1 MSIHL
6 SSCLLLTCCKVAV
19 AHIQLGE
26 GAFSK
31 VYKCTNRKTQEHFA
45 CKIVDKKNLS
55 EQDEQALRSEVEIL
69 SNIHCPHVIKC
80 VDFFEE
86 ETTFYVVLEYLAGGE
101 LFDRIVK
108 KTVYNEAEARELV
121 RTLLVA
127 IKACHDKR
135 VVHRDLKPE
144 NLLLKSKTD
153 DRDVKVA
160 DFGFAV
166 VAENDHCL
174 STQCGTPGYV
184 APEILQGTLYGRPVD
199 MWSIG
204 VITYILLGGYP
215 PFYDDNQKMLFRKI
229 KAGSY
234 EFHPDYW
241 KGVSS
246 DAKDLIKNLLVVKPE
261 KRFTADD
268 ALAHS
273 WLRKAESDLA
283 GHNLSDQ
290 LLELKKFNARR
301 KFRAAVKAV
310 VAVNRIKLFTGKST
324 DDLRPASRS

>member
-1 MSIHL
+1 MF
-6 SSCLLLTCCKVAV
+6 CFA
-19 AHIQLGE
+19 QLGE

-31 VYKCTNRKTQEHFA
+31 VYKCTNRKTGESFA
-45 CKIVDKKNLS
+45 CKIVDKKSLS
-55 EQDEQALRSEVEIL
+55 AQDEEALRSEVEIL
-69 SNIHCPHVIKC
+69 SKLTSPHVVKC

-121 RTLLVA
+121 RTLLSA
-127 IKACHDKR
+127 IKACHDER

-144 NLLLKSKTD
+144 NLLLKSKVD
-153 DRDVKVA
+153 DKDMKVA

-174 STQCGTPGYV
+174 TTQCGTPGYV

-241 KGVSS
+241 KGVSN
-246 DAKDLIKNLLVVKPE
+246 DAKDLIRNLLVVKPD
-261 KRFTADD
+261 KRFTAAQ
-268 ALAHS
+268 ALNHT
-273 WLRKAESDLA
+273 WLKKDVVDLA
-283 GHNLSDQ
+283 GNSLSDQ
-290 LLELKKFNARR
+290 LLELRKFNARR
-301 KFRAAVKAV
+301 KFRSAVKAV
-310 VAVNRIKLFTGKST
+310 MMMNTVHFC
-324 DDLRPASRS
+324 LR

>member
-1 MSIHL
+1 
-6 SSCLLLTCCKVAV
+6 
-19 AHIQLGE
+19 
-26 GAFSK
+26 
-31 VYKCTNRKTQEHFA
+31 
-45 CKIVDKKNLS
+45 VDKKNLS
-55 EQDEQALRSEVEIL
+55 AQDEAALRSEVEIL
-69 SNIHCPHVIKC
+69 NSINCAHVVKC

-86 ETTFYVVLEYLAGGE
+86 ESTFYVVLEFLAGGE

-108 KTVYNEAEARELV
+108 KTVYNEAEARDLI

-127 IKACHDKR
+127 IKACHDQH

-153 DRDVKVA
+153 DKDVKVA

-166 VAENDHCL
+166 VAEDDHCL

-199 MWSIG
+199 MWSVG
-204 VITYILLGGYP
+204 VICYILLGGYP

-234 EFHPDYW
+234 EFHADYW
-241 KGVSS
+241 KGVSA

-261 KRFTADD
+261 KRFTADQALEHAWLKLAD
-268 ALAHS
+268 TALA
-273 WLRKAESDLA
+273 
-283 GHNLSDQ
+283 GNNLNDQ
-290 LLELKKFNARR
+290 LLELQKFNARR
-301 KFRAAVKAV
+301 KFRTAVKAV
-310 VAVNRIKLFTGKST
+310 R
-324 DDLRPASRS
+324 RPRYFVVPSCCIV